1 MINLPIYNE
10 FFETVLQSISDKT
23 FAKLTLAKT
32 IGNPE
37 LQNIYARVIA
47 VEKELKIE
55 LTFKVYNDGIIET
68 VKECDIAD
76 LQKELVPYID
86 NPFLKGLL
94 FTCNED
100 VTLKLNKKKA
110 ASIVIQP
117 PTFKNANPIFLE
129 L

>member
-10 FFETVLQSISDKT
+10 FFEIVLQSISDKT

-37 LQNIYARVIA
+37 LQNIYARIIA
-47 VEKELKIE
+47 VEKELKIS

-68 VKECDIAD
+68 VKECEISD
-76 LQKELVPYID
+76 LQKELLPYID
-86 NPFLKGLL
+86 NPFLKALL

-100 VTLKLNKKKA
+100 VTLKLNKKKV
-110 ASIVIQP
+110 ASIVTQP